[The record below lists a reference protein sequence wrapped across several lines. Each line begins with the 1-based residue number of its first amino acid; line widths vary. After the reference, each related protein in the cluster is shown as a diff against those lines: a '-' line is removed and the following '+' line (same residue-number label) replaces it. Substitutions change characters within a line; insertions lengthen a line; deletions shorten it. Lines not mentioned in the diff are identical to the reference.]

1 MSGDKKR
8 GRSDYL
14 SLPPLIFKVSL
25 IHSRV
30 VNPANAGQ
38 KRAARLTPTGGL
50 QGERSESSWKIM
62 HLDAGTDLG

>member
-38 KRAARLTPTGGL
+38 KRAAR
-50 QGERSESSWKIM
+50 
-62 HLDAGTDLG
+62 